1 MVDSL
6 LLDYVNSLITDQTAI
21 KVNQFKLINEGKKT
35 PSNLFIAEKN
45 HLQSLFNA
53 QYDLST
59 KQWEEVMQQ
68 LLYYNFVQIREE
80 LYTGTVTGKKRKK
93 DFLRENTIFS
103 AEHTLEFSQT
113 RNQLWSWIVFVSQI
127 LSEFAYDSKKYI
139 PYSSN
144 RENQI
149 RVKNWLRKQNKPM
162 SEIKQLW
169 SEELIKFIN
178 DLPDTYRYLLIDQLV
193 GFNKDGLTD
202 RQLSEKYKLSKIELD
217 IVMNHLMQL
226 LISKQFCSDSVINS
240 LVKEV
245 HLLNNKGLSHSAT
258 ETLKLIN
265 QSWSIEAISR
275 KRRIKLNTVKEHILE
290 AVLVIQALPVSL
302 FIPESYYHKLNQ
314 LFIEKPDLTYKEALS
329 ELTDCEFFWYRLVE
343 IERMRRKGG

>member
-226 LISKQFCSDSVINS
+226 LIRNQFCSDSVINS
-240 LVKEV
+240 LVQEV

>member
-21 KVNQFKLINEGKKT
+21 KVNQLKLINEGKKT

-226 LISKQFCSDSVINS
+226 LIRNQFCSDSVINS
-240 LVKEV
+240 LVQEV
-245 HLLNNKGLSHSAT
+245 HLLNKKGLSHSAT